1 MRRGSNNGITMTR
14 GPIRVNRPIGGPP
27 VGHNIGGRP
36 RPAGDPGPPRR
47 RADPSDERIDA
58 AGLRSAHGGTRAV
71 ILFRRAAPALGPH
84 GGPDRPSA
92 VAAGGGGGSD
102 DDLDDD
108 LDDELD

>member
-1 MRRGSNNGITMTR
+1 MLFRSPGRILFNEEMPEGVPFTNDALNDKK
-14 GPIRVNRPIGGPP
+14 IRKLIENVFKNKE
-27 VGHNIGGRP
+27 H
-36 RPAGDPGPPRR
+36 
-47 RADPSDERIDA
+47 IDA
-58 AGLRSAHGGTRAV
+58 AGPRSAHGGTRAV

-92 VAAGGGGGSD
+92 VTAGGGGGSD